1 MATTAAAAAASSS
14 GSIVPKLSSSISTAG
29 TAAAENVFNPIAV
42 TSLFKSIKSGVQTGV
57 TAAVKA
63 GKENIFDVFTRF
75 ISSFI
80 F

>member
-1 MATTAAAAAASSS
+1 MATTAAAASSS
-14 GSIVPKLSSSISTAG
+14 GSIVPKLSSSITTAG

-63 GKENIFDVFTRF
+63 GEGKHLFTRF
-75 ISSFI
+75 KTSFI
-80 F
+80 L